1 MSDQHTTVLAPE
13 STAPRAQKTGTVGLV
28 LAIIAAVTSV
38 IPVLNFFTWMIA
50 VPALALG
57 IIALV
62 KKNSPR
68 GKALATVI
76 TAGAAWL
83 LSILMFVTVAAIGL
97 AGSSSDVRGGLET
110 ASESAQE
117 SPEANPEA
125 TKVPKTDAEIAAE
138 EAEAAAEEAE
148 AAAEA
153 EQEALDAA
161 AAKAAEE
168 AAAAAAEAAR
178 GTVSQQNAARSANSY
193 LDLMGFSRTGLIG
206 QLEYEGYSTAD
217 ATWGVDKLGADW
229 NAEAAESAA
238 SYLAMTSFSRSGLID
253 QLLYEG
259 FTPAEAEYGVSTTGL

>member
-1 MSDQHTTVLAPE
+1 MSDQNTTVLAPE
-13 STAPRAQKTGTVGLV
+13 STAPRAQKTGTVGLI
-28 LAIIAAVTSV
+28 LAIVAAVTSV

-97 AGSSSDVRGGLET
+97 AGSSSDARSGLET

-117 SPEANPEA
+117 SPEPKPEA

-138 EAEAAAEEAE
+138 EAEAAAEAE
-148 AAAEA
+148 R
-153 EQEALDAA
+153 EALEAA

-168 AAAAAAEAAR
+168 AAAAAEEAAR

-193 LDLMGFSRTGLIG
+193 LGLMGFSRTGLIG